1 MWRLR
6 SKIAL
11 EKQPTVLSSDDQVH
25 SQLRG
30 IDAATT
36 LPDALAES
44 ASLGKLAGSTR
55 RATGSHGELSAG
67 SHGVPADK
75 GDKRLAAMG
84 DLRLA
89 AMG

>member
-11 EKQPTVLSSDDQVH
+11 VKQPTVLSSDDQVH

-36 LPDALAES
+36 LPDALP
-44 ASLGKLAGSTR
+44 
-55 RATGSHGELSAG
+55 ELSAG